1 MIDKARKTEIRT
13 AAADL
18 ANSLIAG
25 DHYASL
31 HLARLL
37 AADGSGACRLF
48 ARAVAERLQ
57 RWPTRMIPTWMIQE
71 EDVLMVL
78 RAAARELVDG

>member
-18 ANSLIAG
+18 VSPANSLIAG
-25 DHYASL
+25 DHYASM

-37 AADGSGACRLF
+37 AADESDACRLF

-57 RWPTRMIPTWMIQE
+57 QWPTRMIPTCRRITI
-71 EDVLMVL
+71 
-78 RAAARELVDG
+78 

>member
-1 MIDKARKTEIRT
+1 MIDDARKTEIRT

-18 ANSLIAG
+18 ANSLVAG

-37 AADGSGACRLF
+37 IADESDSCKLF
-48 ARAVAERLQ
+48 AQAVSERLQ
-57 RWPTRMIPTWMIQE
+57 RWPTRR
-71 EDVLMVL
+71 DS
-78 RAAARELVDG
+78 AFCD